1 MVDGSRRYRAY
12 CDRLRL
18 SSTEF
23 VMQPRRFFGPSRHFE
38 LEWVIQGGRIFAE
51 HAKNTATMQRLK
63 TQEQTAVGREEGR
76 LLMGALR
83 SRFEGKTL

>member
-1 MVDGSRRYRAY
+1 MVEGSRRYRAY

-38 LEWVIQGGRIFAE
+38 LPWQINGGRIFAE
-51 HAKNTATMQRLK
+51 HEKNTATMQRLRAIE
-63 TQEQTAVGREEGR
+63 QERADPIVARAALESIR
-76 LLMGALR
+76 LNL
-83 SRFEGKTL
+83 K